1 MSVEMKLQFDREM
14 ITHYSKQAGEPEWML
29 QLRLQGFDHY
39 DQLTLPSLEK
49 MKIDKWNIDH
59 FIPFKQ
65 HASVSDVDQLPE
77 EVRELITKQE
87 GQTKAVLVQQDAS
100 VIYTCIPEELKNQGV
115 VFESLQTALH
125 HHSELIQKHFMQ
137 KGNKADSN
145 KISALHAAAWSG
157 GVFLY
162 IPKNVEVKIPVQAV
176 FYASASESG
185 LFPHVLIVAENHS
198 SVEYVDTYINLDGTQ
213 VVQNGMADIHVGAGA
228 KVKFTSV
235 RAFSE
240 EVTDYIY
247 RHATVEKDGRME
259 WILGEMNHGNTV
271 TENMTHLLGD
281 GSNTDSKLIT
291 IGSGTQRENVTT
303 RVVHTGK
310 HTDSQ
315 VLVKGVL
322 KDEATAILNGIT
334 FIEKGA
340 TKANGEQA
348 ENVLMLSPKAR
359 GDANPILLIDEDDV
373 KAGHAASAG
382 QINPLQIFYLMSRGL
397 SKATAQR
404 LIINGFVAPVI
415 DGIEEK
421 GVKALLERTIE
432 RKVSK

>member
-1 MSVEMKLQFDREM
+1 MTVEMKLQFDREM
-14 ITHYSKQAGEPEWML
+14 ISQYSKQAGEPEWML
-29 QLRLQGFDHY
+29 QLRLQGFDQY
-39 DQLTLPSLEK
+39 DQLPLPSLEK
-49 MKIDKWNIDH
+49 TKLDKWNVDR

-65 HASVSDVDQLPE
+65 QASVTEAAQLPE
-77 EVRELITKQE
+77 EVRELINQEE
-87 GQTKAVLVQQDAS
+87 GQVKAVLVQKDAS
-100 VIYTCIPEELKNQGV
+100 TIYTCIPEGLKDQGV
-115 VFESLQTALH
+115 VFESLQSALRN
-125 HHSELIQKHFMQ
+125 HSDLIQKHFMQ
-137 KGNKADSN
+137 KGKNVDSD
-145 KISALHAAAWSG
+145 KLAALHAAAWSG

-176 FYASASESG
+176 FYASESDSG
-185 LFPHVLIVAENHS
+185 LFPHVVIVAENHS
-198 SVEYVDTYINLDGTQ
+198 SVAYMDTYINQDGVQ
-213 VVQNGMADIHVGAGA
+213 VVQNGIVDIHVGAGA

-235 RAFSE
+235 RTFTE
-240 EVTDYIY
+240 DVTDYIY
-247 RHATVEKDGRME
+247 RHATVEKDGRIE
-259 WILGEMNHGNTV
+259 WVLAEMNQGNTV

-281 GSNTDSKLIT
+281 GSNTDSKLIA
-291 IGSGTQRENVTT
+291 IGSGTQKENITT

-310 HTDSQ
+310 HSDSQ

-397 SKATAQR
+397 SKAEAQR
-404 LIINGFVAPVI
+404 LIINGFVAPVVDEI
-415 DGIEEK
+415 GEK

>member
-1 MSVEMKLQFDREM
+1 MTVEMKLQFDREM
-14 ITHYSKQAGEPEWML
+14 IAQYSKQAGEPEWML
-29 QLRLQGFDHY
+29 QTRLKGFDQY
-39 DQLTLPSLEK
+39 DQLPLPSLEK
-49 MKIDKWNIDH
+49 TKINKWNIDR

-65 HASVSDVDQLPE
+65 HNPVSEAELPE
-77 EVRELITKQE
+77 EVKELIQQEE
-87 GQTKAVLVQQDAS
+87 GQIKAVLVQKDAS
-100 VIYTCIPEELKNQGV
+100 VIYTCIPEELKKQGV

-125 HHSELIQKHFMQ
+125 NHSDVIQKHFMQ
-137 KGNKADSN
+137 KGKKADSD
-145 KISALHAAAWSG
+145 KVAALHAAAWSG

-176 FYASASESG
+176 FYASESESG

-198 SVEYVDTYINLDGTQ
+198 SVKYMDTYINAEGAQ
-213 VVQNGMADIHVGAGA
+213 GVQNGIADIHVSDGA

-240 EVTDYIY
+240 NITDYIY
-247 RHATVEKDGRME
+247 RHATVEQDGRIE
-259 WILGEMNHGNTV
+259 WVLGEMNQGNTV
-271 TENMTHLLGD
+271 TENMTHLLGN

-291 IGSGTQRENVTT
+291 IGSGTQSENVTT

-310 HTDSQ
+310 HSDSQ

-397 SKATAQR
+397 SKAEAQR
-404 LIINGFVAPVI
+404 LIINGFVAPVV
-415 DGIEEK
+415 DEIEAK